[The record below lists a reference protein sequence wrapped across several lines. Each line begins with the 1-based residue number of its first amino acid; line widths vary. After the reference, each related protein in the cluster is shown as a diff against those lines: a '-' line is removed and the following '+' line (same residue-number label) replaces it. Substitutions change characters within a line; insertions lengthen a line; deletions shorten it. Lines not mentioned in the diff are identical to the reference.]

1 MNLTN
6 LISNLRRVDISNYNK
21 LFRYNVLLKN
31 YRTEDWLEYL
41 DKSKIYKYQK
51 NLIHRDKQFEM
62 YLINW
67 PIEYQSTI
75 HNHAVNG
82 CLMKVLQGQLQE
94 KIYTDQLDFIESNLK
109 YKGDVSYIDDTIG
122 YHSINNNDTNNATT
136 LHIYSPP
143 LHKTV
148 YY

>member
-21 LFRYNVLLKN
+21 LFRYGVLLKN
-31 YRTEDWLEYL
+31 YRTEEWIEYL

-51 NLIHRDKQFEM
+51 NLIHQDKQFEM

-67 PIEYQSTI
+67 PQQYQSTI
-75 HNHAVNG
+75 HNHSVNG
-82 CLMKVLQGQLQE
+82 CLMKVLQGQLEE

-122 YHSINNNDTNNATT
+122 YHSISNNDTINTIS

-143 LHKTV
+143 LHKTD
-148 YY
+148 YF

>member
-21 LFRYNVLLKN
+21 LFRYSALLKN
-31 YRTEDWLEYL
+31 YRTEDWIEYL
-41 DKSKIYKYQK
+41 DKSKIQKFQK
-51 NLIHRDKQFEM
+51 NIIHRDNQFEM

-75 HNHAVNG
+75 HNHAENG
-82 CLMKVLQGQLQE
+82 CLMKVLQGHLEE

-109 YKGDVSYIDDTIG
+109 YKGDISYIDDTIG
-122 YHSINNNDTNNATT
+122 FHSVNNNDTINATT

-143 LHKTV
+143 LHKTE
-148 YY
+148 YF

>member
-21 LFRYNVLLKN
+21 LFRYSALLKN
-31 YRTEDWLEYL
+31 YRTEDWIEYL

-51 NLIHRDKQFEM
+51 NLIQRDEQFEVH
-62 YLINW
+62 LINW
-67 PIEYQSTI
+67 PTQYQSTI
-75 HNHAVNG
+75 HNHAENG
-82 CLMKVLQGQLQE
+82 CLMKVLQGQLE
-94 KIYTDQLDFIESNLK
+94 ENIYTDQLDFIESNLK
-109 YKGDVSYIDDTIG
+109 CKGDISYIDDTIG
-122 YHSINNNDTNNATT
+122 YHSVSNNDTINSIS

-143 LHKTV
+143 LHKTD

>member
-21 LFRYNVLLKN
+21 LFRYSALLKN
-31 YRTEDWLEYL
+31 YRTEDWIEYL
-41 DKSKIYKYQK
+41 DKSKIQKFQK
-51 NLIHRDKQFEM
+51 NIIHRDNQFEM

-75 HNHAVNG
+75 HNHAENG
-82 CLMKVLQGQLQE
+82 CLMKVLQGHLEE
-94 KIYTDQLDFIESNLK
+94 KIYTDKLDFIESKLK
-109 YKGDVSYIDDTIG
+109 YKGDISYIDDTIG
-122 YHSINNNDTNNATT
+122 FHSVNNNDTINATT

-143 LHKTV
+143 LHKTE
-148 YY
+148 YF